1 MELFAL
7 KQKPEYL
14 DQVAEWLYLEWGM
27 KTADSSLL
35 TVHEKLKTFKNIN
48 KIPIN
53 YVAVKGDKLVGTF
66 SLMLFDPPARRDL
79 SPWLG
84 SLYVEPT
91 CRNHGIGTFLVDYAV
106 AAARSFK
113 IKKLYLCTS
122 TQEQMYAKLGWK
134 PIDEVRFRDE
144 RVTILEI
151 CT

>member
-14 DQVAEWLYLEWGM
+14 DQVAEWLYLEWGI
-27 KTADSSLL
+27 KTAGSSRA
-35 TVHEKLKTFKNIN
+35 TVCEKLETFNNID

-53 YVAVKGDKLVGTF
+53 YVALNGEKLVGTF
-66 SLMLFDPPARRDL
+66 NLMLFDPPTRRDL

-91 CRNHGIGTFLVDYAV
+91 YRNRGIGTFLVNAAV
-106 AAARSFK
+106 AKAKNFK

-122 TQEQMYAKLGWK
+122 TQEKMYAKLGWEV
-134 PIDEVRFRDE
+134 IDEVDFRDE
-144 RVTILEI
+144 RVLIMEI
-151 CT
+151 ST